1 MVVALLGMRL
11 WALGYF
17 CLPDC
22 GLWTALKIFL
32 LLLLISRVSTQATE
46 SLTGI
51 FNSCSYIVLL
61 CNTAALHFAMV
72 WIYLCAHTRDLN
84 QPMSILIYNLISY
97 FGNTYNHWL
106 RKPEPKHYWLTCV
119 YGYLFETYTYTKGS
133 KTCCFGLWIY
143 FLLFALIYLSAILY
157 LSYPLFI

>member
-1 MVVALLGMRL
+1 MVIALLGMWL

-22 GLWTALKIFL
+22 GLWTLKTIL
-32 LLLLISRVSTQATE
+32 LFLLISRVSTQATE
-46 SLTGI
+46 SLTGV
-51 FNSCSYIVLL
+51 FNSFSYIVLL

-72 WIYLCAHTRDLN
+72 WIDLCAHTRDLN
-84 QPMSILIYNLISY
+84 QSMSILIYNFISY
-97 FGNTYNHWL
+97 FWNTCNHWL
-106 RKPEPKHYWLTCV
+106 KKPETKHYWLTCV

-133 KTCCFGLWIY
+133 KTCCFGLWIC